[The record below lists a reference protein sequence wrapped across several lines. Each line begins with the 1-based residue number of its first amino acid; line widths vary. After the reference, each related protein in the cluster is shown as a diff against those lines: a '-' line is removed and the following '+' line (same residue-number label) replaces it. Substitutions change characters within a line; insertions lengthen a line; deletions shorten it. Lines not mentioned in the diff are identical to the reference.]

1 MEIIR
6 SRYIGDSPETARL
19 YRLEEKVGEA
29 IKAATREMEKVLKK
43 NEQPCE
49 YWTDALPEE
58 LAHVCELFGYFLAK
72 K

>member
-29 IKAATREMEKVLKK
+29 IKAATKEMEKVLKK

-49 YWTDALPEE
+49 YWNHALPEE
-58 LAHVCELFGYFLAK
+58 LAHVCESFGYFLTK
-72 K
+72 